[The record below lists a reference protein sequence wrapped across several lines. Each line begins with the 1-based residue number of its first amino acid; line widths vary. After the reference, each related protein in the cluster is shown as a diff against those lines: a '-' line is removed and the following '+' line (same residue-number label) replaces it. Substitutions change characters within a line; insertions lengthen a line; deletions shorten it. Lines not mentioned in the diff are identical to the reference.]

1 MRFIYSGRRG
11 RAPLPRAG
19 GTSVADTNE
28 LVERL
33 SAAVGMIM
41 EDSSS
46 IALTPMPRME
56 EEVEERLRDLD
67 QACKDA
73 SALVQ
78 AAQVLSRREIR

>member
-1 MRFIYSGRRG
+1 
-11 RAPLPRAG
+11 
-19 GTSVADTNE
+19 VADTNE

-56 EEVEERLRDLD
+56 EGIEERLSYLD
-67 QACKDA
+67 QACQDA

-78 AAQVLSRREIR
+78 AAQVLSRRDIH